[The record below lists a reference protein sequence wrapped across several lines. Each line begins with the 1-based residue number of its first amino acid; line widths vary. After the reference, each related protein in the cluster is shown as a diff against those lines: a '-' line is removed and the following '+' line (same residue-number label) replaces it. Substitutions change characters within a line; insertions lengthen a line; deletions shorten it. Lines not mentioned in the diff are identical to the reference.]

1 MDFTGL
7 ADWVRG
13 VHASIARASLVV
25 PELLWMATTRMQGLA
40 WHVVPSDAARSVRR
54 RRVAFMT
61 GGPTW
66 LASAGIQE
74 AAKGTTEAPR
84 EAHQWKAPS
93 EAGWVRRA
101 CRPRS
106 QEGGRSDQGVL
117 GSVAGRATCRGSHA
131 KSPVPGWRRSG
142 TVRGRGGAQA
152 HAGRHEDAVPVAGH
166 ATRGRGTRDPGSELA
181 GRYQVIVGSVAY
193 ITSTALHPMHT
204 MAPHPS
210 MPSGT
215 IALPPS

>member
-101 CRPRS
+101 CRPQGHARERWVLPL
-106 QEGGRSDQGVL
+106 EGMRHRLGDPAVSGSTTFQRASGR
-117 GSVAGRATCRGSHA
+117 VAGER
-131 KSPVPGWRRSG
+131 PW
-142 TVRGRGGAQA
+142 GRGGGAQVA
-152 HAGRHEDAVPVAGH
+152 AARGTRRWYYLSTRHSTHLVPHAVQHAQLVAVEGNVAAYGWMLRSTRTAGSYGTTLLAGRHG
-166 ATRGRGTRDPGSELA
+166 
-181 GRYQVIVGSVAY
+181 
-193 ITSTALHPMHT
+193 
-204 MAPHPS
+204 
-210 MPSGT
+210 
-215 IALPPS
+215 